1 MKKFS
6 ENEGVNYLF
15 GRTEIREINFLLEEQ
30 DKEETEERS
39 KKSPKKLINDRA
51 VSCLK
56 WYIHKACS
64 YRFLFYFCSV
74 IALCAPLISSIIVGF
89 NTLVDNSYVVLQII
103 TICLGAISSAATS
116 ILALFHAQEKWTRYR
131 SASEYLKR
139 ELVLYKAGVDKYSEG
154 NAQLLFLETIEEYMV
169 NEHMEWRDNQKSD
182 TSNSN

>member
-1 MKKFS
+1 MGKFS
-6 ENEGVNYLF
+6 ENEGINYLF

-74 IALCAPLISSIIVGF
+74 IALCAPLISSILVSCNSS
-89 NTLVDNSYVVLQII
+89 NTCSCSVLSFL
-103 TICLGAISSAATS
+103 TVFLGVASSIATG

-139 ELVLYKAGVDKYSEG
+139 ELVLYKAGVGKYSED
-154 NAQLLFLETIEEYMV
+154 NAQTLFLETIEEYMV
-169 NEHMEWRDNQKSD
+169 NEHMEWRDNQKSN
-182 TSNSN
+182 TSNGG

>member
-64 YRFLFYFCSV
+64 YRFMFYFCSI
-74 IALCAPLISSIIVGF
+74 IALCAPLISSVIVGY
-89 NTLVDNSYVVLQII
+89 NSSKTCSWSIPSII
-103 TICLGAISSAATS
+103 TAVLGVASSVATG
-116 ILALFHAQEKWTRYR
+116 ILALYHAQEKWTRYR

-139 ELVLYKAGVDKYSEG
+139 ELVLYKAGVGKYSDG
-154 NAQLLFLETIEEYMV
+154 NAQTLFLETIEEYMV

-182 TSNSN
+182 TSNGG